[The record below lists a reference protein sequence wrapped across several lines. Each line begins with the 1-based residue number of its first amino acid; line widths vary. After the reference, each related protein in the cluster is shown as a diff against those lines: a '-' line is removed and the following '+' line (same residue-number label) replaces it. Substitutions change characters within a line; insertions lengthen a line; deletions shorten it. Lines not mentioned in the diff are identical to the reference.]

1 MVDDPH
7 NMFENDADLTNTYDF
22 DLLSRH
28 QKQVFIDVVFSRQGS
43 IGCCVVDH
51 TVITDFLKM
60 LEETYQ
66 RKREDIISC
75 LKGKLNFDGFSSY
88 FCSFFSKD

>member
-28 QKQVFIDVVFSRQGS
+28 QKQVFIDMVFSRQGS
-43 IGCCVVDH
+43 IGCYVVDH
-51 TVITDFLKM
+51 TVITDFLKI